1 LNGDLNFL
9 PGKEHPM
16 SFVMR
21 ATNALLAGIGAGL
34 LGFWVT
40 WRSLIGST
48 FDSVPG
54 PGYDVWL
61 VAGIFV
67 PGVVVS
73 MLVFRQLSLATHRGA
88 ESIVAA

>member
-1 LNGDLNFL
+1 MNFL

-21 ATNALLAGIGAGL
+21 ATIALLSGIGAGL

-54 PGYDVWL
+54 PGYDAWF
-61 VAGIFV
+61 VAGTSV

-73 MLVFRQLSLATHRGA
+73 VLVFRQISRATLRGA
-88 ESIVAA
+88 ESMVAA